1 MVLKQRTYFAGWK
14 FELPG
19 FTILGKDASRQRK
32 YKGFYLMFLCVMNIV
47 VFRLKYQLIDCI

>member
-1 MVLKQRTYFAGWK
+1 MVLKQSIYFAQWK

-32 YKGFYLMFLCVMNIV
+32 YIGFYLMFLCV
-47 VFRLKYQLIDCI
+47 